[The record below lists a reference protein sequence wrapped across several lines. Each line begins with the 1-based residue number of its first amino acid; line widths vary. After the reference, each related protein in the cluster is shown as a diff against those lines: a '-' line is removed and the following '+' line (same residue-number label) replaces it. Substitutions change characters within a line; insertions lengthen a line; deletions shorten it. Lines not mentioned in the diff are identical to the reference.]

1 MKKLTDMF
9 RKLFKSDKAMKDVLN
24 YIISIIIILSV
35 SLLVYNMMVTPKE
48 EGKVVLDRDSQTI
61 DEENLYFDD
70 EKRFSDMLSNIKGVG
85 DVKVMITYEP
95 AEQQQQEPSVKG
107 VMIVAKGAGDIVV
120 KNNIMGAAEAV
131 FGLPVNRITV
141 LESK

>member
-1 MKKLTDMF
+1 
-9 RKLFKSDKAMKDVLN
+9 
-24 YIISIIIILSV
+24 
-35 SLLVYNMMVTPKE
+35 
-48 EGKVVLDRDSQTI
+48 
-61 DEENLYFDD
+61 
-70 EKRFSDMLSNIKGVG
+70 MLSNIKGVG

>member
-1 MKKLTDMF
+1 
-9 RKLFKSDKAMKDVLN
+9 MKDVLN

-48 EGKVVLDRDSQTI
+48 DGKVVLDRDSQTI